1 MAMMLISLHK
11 STLQKTF
18 FNNPKTCKHVVLLI
32 GYVNMAVSTSM
43 KSSL

>member
-11 STLQKTF
+11 SSTLQKTF
-18 FNNPKTCKHVVLLI
+18 FNNPKTCKHVVLI